1 MPTRDYHSYLI
12 KRLSDPEYAVMYLK
26 TALAETLADGDWSSF
41 SLAVKN
47 AIEAKSS
54 ALSEVNDWN

>member
-26 TALAETLADGDWSSF
+26 TALAETLADGNWSSF
-41 SLAVKN
+41 LLAVKN
-47 AIEAKSS
+47 AIKARSS
-54 ALSEVNDWN
+54 KLSEVNDWN